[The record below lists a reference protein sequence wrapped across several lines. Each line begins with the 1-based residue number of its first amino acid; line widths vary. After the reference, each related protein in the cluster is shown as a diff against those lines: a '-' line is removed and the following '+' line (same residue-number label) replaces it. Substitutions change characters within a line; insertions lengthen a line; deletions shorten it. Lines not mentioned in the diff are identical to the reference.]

1 MCPECNSVQ
10 FRRSQRQG
18 TGERLYSWLKP
29 GLSPYRCENCA
40 NRFWLSKK
48 VADQAVVEAI
58 ATETANVIQMEPL
71 SFNTSDKGFRK
82 SQFQNQPKFRL
93 RRWVWCRTKLEVEAA
108 FMLLLLGTGVLAAV
122 WVAIDQI

>member
-1 MCPECNSVQ
+1 MYNFVALSGKGRENVCI
-10 FRRSQRQG
+10 
-18 TGERLYSWLKP
+18 P
-29 GLSPYRCENCA
+29 GSSLDSIPTDA
-40 NRFWLSKK
+40 KTALLASGFLKK

-93 RRWVWCRTKLEVEAA
+93 RPWVWRRTKLEVEAA